1 MDNGARRDFHL
12 HANRGLNDEHPSFP
26 AADRLG
32 ITGVDGCTGPWGGDQ
47 TLAEIAGR
55 FSTAIKV
62 FVVPAGE
69 TLGNRDH
76 VLGRIAALAT
86 AASA

>member
-1 MDNGARRDFHL
+1 MGNGARRDFHL
-12 HANRGLNDEHPSFP
+12 HANRGLSDDHLSFP

-32 ITGVDGCTGPWGGDQ
+32 IIGVDGCTGPWDCYQ
-47 TLAEIAGR
+47 ALAEIAGR

-69 TLGNRDH
+69 TLGNRDY
-76 VLGRIAALAT
+76 VRRIAVLAT